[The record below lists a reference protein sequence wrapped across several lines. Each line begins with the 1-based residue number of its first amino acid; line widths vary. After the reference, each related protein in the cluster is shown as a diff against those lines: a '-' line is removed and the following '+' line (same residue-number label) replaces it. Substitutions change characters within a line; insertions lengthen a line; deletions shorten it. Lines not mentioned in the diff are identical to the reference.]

1 MNRGRFPIGCSIAE
15 NEINYS
21 LKFEIMK
28 RFNVI
33 IAVAVIFSAM
43 FFQSCNKDETVEPNK
58 NDESI
63 LPANF
68 KVDIPDAISGADY
81 FKDSNVDTLQG
92 NDIYQHMRTFIYI
105 GDQAAGM
112 VNEII
117 HVIAGNNLSQPMSF
131 SYVSDDDGRT
141 KHVVIIENS
150 FFEGVTWEYQMTITD
165 EDSEVSDNTAMQI
178 FWNKNPIKGISI
190 VNPYN
195 LDRTISTDY
204 EETMYRIDYS
214 EAFELGYERHM
225 IVAITGFPVAD
236 PLENQYSMKTM
247 KMFVGKNANMISVFG
262 NSDHPNATFFNSEV
276 GFDWAFAAAGDRILD
291 IGVAEVGLPRNTLN
305 SSNRNTLLVENSI
318 KNVFTNQIYEVWPWI
333 DSTSVQSYLYNT
345 DAPGFFDHGG
355 FVQGGT
361 SPGTQYNPLLGILP
375 NLTPYNPAVINE
387 LEIEFKP

>member
-1 MNRGRFPIGCSIAE
+1 
-15 NEINYS
+15 
-21 LKFEIMK
+21 MK

-105 GDQAAGM
+105 GDQAAGI

-117 HVIAGNNLSQPMSF
+117 HVIAGNNLNQPMSF
-131 SYVSDDDGRT
+131 SFISDDDGRT